1 LPLNDLSDKTIF
13 QSFYCQEELFM
24 SLMAG
29 KRGVIF
35 GVANDKSIAWG
46 IAQQLHAAGAELAFT
61 YLNEALEKRVR
72 PLAGSLGS
80 TIILPCD
87 VGSDEEIASVFIELE
102 RQWGSIDFVVHA
114 VAFANREDLKNPFSQ
129 TSREGFLL
137 ALDIS
142 AYSLVAMTRYA
153 LPLFKG
159 GGSIV
164 TMSYLG
170 AVMAVPDYNVMGV
183 AKAALE
189 SSVRYLAAELGQRN
203 IRVNAVSAG
212 PIKTLAASGVGNF
225 KEKLHIME
233 ERSPLRRTVT
243 QEEVGKASLYLL
255 SDLASGVTGEVHY
268 VDGGFNISA
277 G

>member
-1 LPLNDLSDKTIF
+1 
-13 QSFYCQEELFM
+13 M
-24 SLMAG
+24 GLMDG
-29 KRGVIF
+29 KRGVVF

-46 IAQQLHAAGAELAFT
+46 VAQQLHAAGAEIAFT

-72 PLAGSLGS
+72 PLAESLGS
-80 TIILPCD
+80 KIVLPCD
-87 VGSDEEIASVFIELE
+87 VGSDDEIAAVFKELE
-102 RQWGSIDFVVHA
+102 KQWGKIDFVVHA
-114 VAFANREDLKNPFSQ
+114 VAFANRDDLKRDFSQ
-129 TSREGFLL
+129 TSREGFSL
-137 ALDIS
+137 AMDIS
-142 AYSLVAMTRYA
+142 AYSLVAMTRFA
-153 LPLFKG
+153 MPLMTD

-170 AVMAVPDYNVMGV
+170 AVMAVPGYNVMGV

-189 SSVRYLAAELGQRN
+189 SSVRYLAAELGTKN

-225 KEKLHIME
+225 KEKLRIME
-233 ERSPLRRTVT
+233 ERCPLKRTVS

-255 SDLASGVTGEVHY
+255 SDLSSGVTGEVHY

-277 G
+277 E

>member
-1 LPLNDLSDKTIF
+1 
-13 QSFYCQEELFM
+13 M
-24 SLMAG
+24 GLMDG

-35 GVANDKSIAWG
+35 GVANEKSIAWG
-46 IAQQLHAAGAELAFT
+46 VAQQLHNAGAELAFT

-72 PLAGSLGS
+72 PLAESVGSQ
-80 TIILPCD
+80 IILPCD
-87 VGSDEEIASVFIELE
+87 VGSDADIETVFNTLKQ
-102 RQWGSIDFVVHA
+102 QWGTIDFVVHA
-114 VAFANREDLKNPFSQ
+114 VAFANRDDLKNPFSQ
-129 TSREGFLL
+129 TSRDGFRL

-142 AYSLVAMTRYA
+142 AFSLVAMTRCA
-153 LPLFKG
+153 LPLMPQ
-159 GGSIV
+159 GGSVV

-170 AVMAVPDYNVMGV
+170 SMMAVPGYNVMGV

-189 SSVRYLAAELGQRN
+189 SSVRYLAAELGRQN
-203 IRVNAVSAG
+203 IRINAISAG

-255 SDLASGVTGEVHY
+255 SDLASGVTGEVLY

-277 G
+277 E

>member
-1 LPLNDLSDKTIF
+1 
-13 QSFYCQEELFM
+13 M
-24 SLMAG
+24 GLMDG

-46 IAQQLHAAGAELAFT
+46 IAQQLHEAGAEIAFT

-72 PLAGSLGS
+72 PLAESLGS
-80 TIILPCD
+80 TLILPCN
-87 VGSDEEIASVFIELE
+87 VASDDEIEAVFKELGKE
-102 RQWGSIDFVVHA
+102 WGTIDFVVHA
-114 VAFANREDLKNPFSQ
+114 VAFANRDDLKNPFSQ
-129 TSREGFLL
+129 TSREGFAL

-142 AYSLVAMTRYA
+142 AYSLVAMTRCA
-153 LPLFKG
+153 IPLMPA
-159 GGSIV
+159 GGSII
-164 TMSYLG
+164 TLSYLG
-170 AVMAVPDYNVMGV
+170 AMMAVPGYNVMGV

-189 SSVRYLAAELGQRN
+189 SAVRYLAAELGEKN

-233 ERSPLRRTVT
+233 ERSPLRRTVN
-243 QEEVGKASLYLL
+243 QDEVGKASLYLL
-255 SDLASGVTGEVHY
+255 SDLASGVTGEIHY

-277 G
+277 E

>member
-1 LPLNDLSDKTIF
+1 
-13 QSFYCQEELFM
+13 M
-24 SLMAG
+24 GLMDG

-46 IAQQLHAAGAELAFT
+46 IAQQLHEAGAEIAFT

-72 PLAGSLGS
+72 PLAESLGS
-80 TIILPCD
+80 TLILPCNVAFD
-87 VGSDEEIASVFIELE
+87 GEIEAVFKDLGKE
-102 RQWGSIDFVVHA
+102 WGTIDFVVHA
-114 VAFANREDLKNPFSQ
+114 VAFANRDDLKNPFSQ
-129 TSREGFLL
+129 TSREGFAL

-142 AYSLVAMTRYA
+142 AYSLVAMTRCA
-153 LPLFKG
+153 IPLMPT
-159 GGSIV
+159 GGSII
-164 TMSYLG
+164 TLSYLG
-170 AVMAVPDYNVMGV
+170 AMMAVPGYNVMGV

-189 SSVRYLAAELGQRN
+189 SAVRYLAAELGEKN

-233 ERSPLRRTVT
+233 ERSPLRRTVN
-243 QEEVGKASLYLL
+243 QDEVGKASLYLL
-255 SDLASGVTGEVHY
+255 SDLSSGVTGEIHY

-277 G
+277 E

>member
-1 LPLNDLSDKTIF
+1 
-13 QSFYCQEELFM
+13 M
-24 SLMAG
+24 GLMTG

-46 IAQQLHAAGAELAFT
+46 VAQQLHEAGAELAFT

-72 PLAGSLGS
+72 PLAESLGS
-80 TIILPCD
+80 KIILPCD
-87 VGSDEEIASVFIELE
+87 VGTDEEVEAVFKELE
-102 RQWGSIDFVVHA
+102 KQWGSIDFVVHA

-129 TSREGFLL
+129 TSREGFNL
-137 ALDIS
+137 AMDIS
-142 AYSLVAMTRYA
+142 AYSLLPMTRYA
-153 LPLFKG
+153 MPLMTE

-189 SSVRYLAAELGQRN
+189 ASVRYLAAELGPRN

-212 PIKTLAASGVGNF
+212 PIKTLAASGIGNF
-225 KEKLHIME
+225 KQKLHTME

-243 QEEVGKASLYLL
+243 QDEVGKSTLYLL
-255 SDLASGVTGEVHY
+255 SDLSTGVNGEVHY

-277 G
+277 L